1 MFLVIHAPAVRRR
14 DVRVGRKS
22 PPSPHQHPAVPR
34 GGRGLCLH
42 RPPVG
47 FVKHVLLLRDFDD
60 LPELTLGSGD
70 KRHSQASS
78 SESPW
83 GG

>member
-1 MFLVIHAPAVRRR
+1 MASVCTVL
-14 DVRVGRKS
+14 
-22 PPSPHQHPAVPR
+22 
-34 GGRGLCLH
+34 LW
-42 RPPVG
+42 G